1 MPIFTWVL
9 IHEKPLRAV
18 EVGAYIHR
26 VLILYGCLLS
36 QVYGI
41 LYALMMHASR
51 QAGRQAVKESYAH
64 AAVGTCKQA
73 SRLQRCSDGSMQAS
87 KQAGV
92 VE

>member
-1 MPIFTWVL
+1 MPI
-9 IHEKPLRAV
+9 IPSLR
-18 EVGAYIHR
+18 YI
-26 VLILYGCLLS
+26 
-36 QVYGI
+36 VYIVCPDVACKQAG
-41 LYALMMHASR
+41 R